1 MFVSL
6 GGSWRERCRCGASS
20 NTKSA
25 APRTT
30 SHSRR
35 RCAAW
40 SRAHNWEESSAL
52 PLHPLSVWCGFPPA
66 SAAVCGTSS
75 VSQCWHQLSRV
86 SHEAEYVGATLTLA
100 IIPSH
105 TLTLPIIPSVGLD
118 SVPLLVGSMCVEDR
132 AALAPKLEARRYA
145 DQEVIV
151 AAGDW
156 VR

>member
-1 MFVSL
+1 M
-6 GGSWRERCRCGASS
+6 
-20 NTKSA
+20 
-25 APRTT
+25 
-30 SHSRR
+30 
-35 RCAAW
+35 
-40 SRAHNWEESSAL
+40 
-52 PLHPLSVWCGFPPA
+52 
-66 SAAVCGTSS
+66 
-75 VSQCWHQLSRV
+75 
-86 SHEAEYVGATLTLA
+86 GATLTLA

-156 VR
+156 VHSAPRSPSRPALRGEQTDESGRVGAVTLPPSGPVSSA